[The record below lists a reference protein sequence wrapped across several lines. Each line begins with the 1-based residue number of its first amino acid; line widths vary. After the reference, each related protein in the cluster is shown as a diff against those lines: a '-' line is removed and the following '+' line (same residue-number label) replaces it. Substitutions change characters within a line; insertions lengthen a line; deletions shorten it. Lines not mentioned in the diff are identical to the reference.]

1 MAFITEHLFL
11 ILETLGILASLVY
24 VVCNIR
30 QHMATWVFGLA
41 GYILYVFIFALGHLY
56 ASALLSGLSC
66 LFMVYGW
73 YMWRQNPG
81 GADALPVTRFSF
93 AGRLGVLAVSALL
106 SGIVYVLL
114 DRFEGAACLWGDA
127 IIAGTSLVG
136 LFVAARKKL
145 ETWYIWIGVNTLAV
159 FVYFTTGLYGTT
171 ALYGLFLGLS
181 FYGLREWSTSLRL
194 TQGEDALP
202 AACPA
207 Q

>member
-1 MAFITEHLFL
+1 MAFLTEHLFL
-11 ILETLGILASLVY
+11 ILETLGILASLAY

-73 YMWRQNPG
+73 YMWKQNPG
-81 GADALPVTRFSF
+81 GADALPVTRYSIT
-93 AGRLGVLAVSALL
+93 GRMAVLAISALL
-106 SGIVYVLL
+106 SGIVYLL
-114 DRFEGAACLWGDA
+114 LERFEGAACLWGDA

-145 ETWYIWIGVNTLAV
+145 ETWYIWIGVNILAV

-181 FYGLREWSTSLRL
+181 FYGLWEWSASLRL
-194 TQGEDALP
+194 SQEKKTLP
-202 AACPA
+202 TPCAA
-207 Q
+207 